1 MPAVPSHDIVRSIIE
16 AFAEC
21 NSTAIVVSK
30 ESGNPRRFVVEAER
44 NHFEV
49 WIYIWSLTHGGGT
62 ARPKNEYRIQVT
74 GVSSPLQMNPSGDHT
89 LLMGFEANT
98 RCFAGFD
105 VEKHRTFSTNS
116 PSIQIPLTTL
126 HEALQNGLSFA
137 HKGNDEVAIGVHP
150 DQFLTYVQNAHILH
164 KQGAEADVS
173 RLLSQAAELTEVD
186 IEELGSLSRERQRI
200 VSTVSRLSRD
210 ANFRR
215 KVLAA
220 YEQRCSVTRIQLKLV
235 DAAHILPVGIDGSTD
250 EVSNGI
256 ALSPT
261 YHRAYDRGLI
271 FLDHELVVRI
281 NEERVQELDVL
292 KLTGGM
298 NGFSTYL
305 NTRIHLPQDRN
316 QWPNPQMIQ
325 GANRARGIA

>member
-1 MPAVPSHDIVRSIIE
+1 MPAVPSHEIVRSIID

-21 NSTAIVVSK
+21 SGTAILVSK
-30 ESGNPRRFVVEAER
+30 ESGNPRRFVVQAER

-49 WIYIWSLTHGGGT
+49 WIYIWSLTHGGGP
-62 ARPKNEYRIQVT
+62 ARPEDEYRIQVT
-74 GVSSPLQMNPSGDHT
+74 GVSSPLQMNPYSNHT
-89 LLMGFEANT
+89 LLMGFEADT

-105 VEKHRTFSTNS
+105 VEKHHTFSTNS

-137 HKGNDEVAIGVHP
+137 HKGNDEVVIGVRP
-150 DQFLTYVQNAHILH
+150 DQFLTYVQNAQILH

-173 RLLSQAAELTEVD
+173 RLLSQATELTD
-186 IEELGSLSRERQRI
+186 IDGEELGNLSAERQRI

-220 YEQRCSVTRIQLKLV
+220 YEQRCSVTRTQLELV
-235 DAAHILPVGIDGSTD
+235 DAAHILPVGIEGSTD

-261 YHRAYDRGLI
+261 YHRAFDRGLI
-271 FLDHELVVRI
+271 FLDHGFVMRI
-281 NEERVQELDVL
+281 NEERVQELDAL
-292 KLTGGM
+292 KLTGGLD
-298 NGFSTYL
+298 GFSSCL
-305 NTRIHLPQDRN
+305 NNRIHLPQDRN
-316 QWPNPQMIQ
+316 QWPNAHMIQ
-325 GANRARGIA
+325 AANQARRIA